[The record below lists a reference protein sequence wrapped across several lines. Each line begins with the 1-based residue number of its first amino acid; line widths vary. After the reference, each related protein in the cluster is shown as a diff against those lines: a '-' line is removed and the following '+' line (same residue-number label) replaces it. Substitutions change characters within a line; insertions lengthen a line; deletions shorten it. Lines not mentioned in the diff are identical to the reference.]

1 MSVFGVI
8 LVRIF
13 PRSEWIRKDTYVS
26 AHIISACVKSM
37 KANRLLYFDLT
48 HFQPMFHFY
57 TPWKHQKTYGFLMSS
72 GGIEVDI
79 GWKRVKL
86 KSDCNK
92 YVNTRYIFQ
101 PCLVYYFFVF
111 YRFNFNLKQ
120 KETLETTINGRKC
133 LYVKSVLLLLWFA
146 ENYGRSSPCNKK
158 ISCRRLRWVFQIWW
172 YGGLKQK
179 DLVISRLK
187 IAPLKKVLP
196 RF

>member
-1 MSVFGVI
+1 MFQHILYPHVFKVWKRTG
-8 LVRIF
+8 F
-13 PRSEWIRKDTYVS
+13 STS
-26 AHIISACVKSM
+26 T
-37 KANRLLYFDLT
+37 F
-48 HFQPMFHFY
+48 MF
-57 TPWKHQKTYGFLMSS
+57 S

-92 YVNTRYIFQ
+92 YVNTRYILQ
-101 PCLVYYFFVF
+101 PCLVYYFFF
-111 YRFNFNLKQ
+111 YRFNFNVKQ
-120 KETLETTINGRKC
+120 KDTLETTINGKKC

-146 ENYGRSSPCNKK
+146 ENYGRSNPYNKK
-158 ISCRRLRWVFQIWW
+158 ISCLRLRWVFQILW

-187 IAPLKKVLP
+187 IVSLKKVLT